1 MNHSTA
7 FDSFSTSAMKKHLES
22 DFCAATERKHEHSQS
37 QVELTF
43 KRVSHI

>member
-7 FDSFSTSAMKKHLES
+7 FDSFSTSAMKKHLEL
-22 DFCAATERKHEHSQS
+22 DFCAATKRKCKHSQL

-43 KRVSHI
+43 EQVNHI